1 MSERKTIQFNPAFLS
16 VGSSNRSSRLTL
28 KNKPKRE
35 KPTPPPS
42 MKPNKLRKQLL
53 AKIKDYQKQSEEST
67 EKKQEELTKVDKEFN
82 DEFNKSLGFL
92 QDLASKQKTKKNK
105 TLKKTRPIMSV
116 HTELP
121 KDFDNPYISSRS
133 TSFSTP
139 QFTGPQF
146 TGSRIT
152 GSRITGPQFTG
163 SQFTG
168 PQFTAPRTIAPLTN
182 TILPPRPPYSTL
194 KNGSKPT
201 YREWKHH
208 TQKVP
213 YSNTSYKS
221 LLSSHIPT
229 STQPIAIEDKP
240 MVPETSRSTALAQMK
255 SDYKIKNPS
264 KKPIIRSKRITRTV
278 KYHLGKS
285 GHKVSVLIKNKQTR
299 KKIQNEHALLRQKS
313 IIEIKNYLRKKN
325 LLKTGSNAPNDVLR
339 QMYEQSI
346 LSGDINNQ
354 NKNTLIHNFLND

>member
-16 VGSSNRSSRLTL
+16 VGSSNKSSRSTL
-28 KNKPKRE
+28 KKPKKE

-53 AKIKDYQKQSEEST
+53 AKIKDYQKRSEEST

-105 TLKKTRPIMSV
+105 TLKKSRPIMSV

-121 KDFDNPYISSRS
+121 EDFDNPYISARS

-139 QFTGPQF
+139 ELPGP
-146 TGSRIT
+146 
-152 GSRITGPQFTG
+152 RITGPRTLTQRTIAPRTTAQRTT
-163 SQFTG
+163 SQ
-168 PQFTAPRTIAPLTN
+168 RTIAPLTN

-201 YREWKHH
+201 YREWKHQ

-229 STQPIAIEDKP
+229 PVQPIAIEDKP
-240 MVPETSRSTALAQMK
+240 MVPETFRSTALAQMK

-264 KKPIIRSKRITRTV
+264 KKPIIRSKRTTRTV

-285 GHKVSVLIKNKQTR
+285 GHKVAVLIKNKQTR

-346 LSGDINNQ
+346 LSGDVNNQ
-354 NKNTLIHNFLND
+354 NKNNLIHNFLND